1 VLLMSI
7 YLRFKRQ
14 NQTLFLHCD
23 ATEELRDVKSR
34 LSDIVGKQSADI
46 RCYRDAAVLD
56 EGKTLQSLDLD
67 NDNIVWFS
75 YFNREESDWERPE
88 TAERTSSK
96 IGV

>member
-1 VLLMSI
+1 MSI

-34 LSDIVGKQSADI
+34 LSQILGKQSADV
-46 RCYRDAAVLD
+46 RCHRDASVLD

-75 YFNREESDWERPE
+75 YRDGADWERLE
-88 TAERTSSK
+88 TLERAGSK